1 MARQPWNTGNPDQD
15 WIGYFLPGSEGVL
28 RNRVGATSAEE
39 LSVAETDLSEARL
52 LELREKP
59 RLATPRTYDLAH
71 MSAIHKQLFQDVYDW
86 AGEVRTV
93 GIEKDGESFCPPGNI
108 SQAMQHVAT
117 RIAET
122 DSLRDVAES
131 ALAQQVAYLYDY
143 VNYAH
148 PFRECNGRSTREL
161 FDQLLAE
168 RSRGL
173 DWERTDSAELYR
185 ACHSARA
192 DSDLRGLE
200 LMFERIIDRHPA
212 YDF

>member
-1 MARQPWNTGNPDQD
+1 MRPWNTGNPDRD
-15 WIGYFLPGSEGVL
+15 WAAYFIPGSDDVL
-28 RNRVGATSAEE
+28 RNRVGVTSASA
-39 LSVAETDLSEARL
+39 LSAAETDLSEARL

-59 RLATPRTYDLAH
+59 ELAAPRSYDLAH
-71 MSAIHKQLFQDVYDW
+71 LSAIHAQLFHDVYDW

-108 SQAMQHVAT
+108 SQAMEHVAM
-117 RIAET
+117 RVAET
-122 DSLRDVAES
+122 NRLRNVAAS
-131 ALAQQVAYLYDY
+131 VLPQQVAYLYDY

-148 PFRECNGRSTREL
+148 PFRDGNGRSTREF

-168 RSRGL
+168 RSCGL
-173 DWERTDSAELYR
+173 NWELTDSAELYQ

-192 DSDLRGLE
+192 ESDLSGLTS
-200 LMFERIIDRHPA
+200 MFERIIDDQPA